1 MLKVDNITKR
11 YGNMEVLKGLSIEI
25 KPGEILALVGPSGSG
40 KTTLLRLLAGFEFP
54 DNGSI
59 LIDGIEVSTPKRMAM
74 PNKRGLSMIFQDLAL
89 WPHLTVREHI
99 KFVLKK
105 DKHSRN
111 GYNSRIDKI
120 LNDVNLNG
128 YNNRY
133 PNELSGGEKQRLAI
147 ARAITS
153 NPVYLMMDEPFS
165 NLDVI
170 LKEEL
175 QELILGLRNNHQMGI
190 IYVSHIIEEALVLAD
205 RIAVINNG
213 MFEQIDYKEKVLNN
227 PKNEFIRRLM
237 GNKKLK

>member
-1 MLKVDNITKR
+1 MLKVDSITKR
-11 YGNMEVLKGLSIEI
+11 YGDMEVLKDISIEI
-25 KPGEILALVGPSGSG
+25 MPGEIIALVGPSGSG
-40 KTTLLRLLAGFEFP
+40 KTTLLRLLAGFECP

-74 PNKRGLSMIFQDLAL
+74 PNKRSLSMIFQDLAL
-89 WPHLTVREHI
+89 WPHLTVGEHI

-105 DKHSRN
+105 DKRSRN
-111 GYNSRIDKI
+111 GYNSRINKI
-120 LNDVNLNG
+120 LNDVNLQG
-128 YNNRY
+128 FNNRY

-175 QELILGLRNNHQMGI
+175 QELILGLKNDHQMGI
-190 IYVSHIIEEALVLAD
+190 IYVSHILEEAFVLAD

-213 MFEQIDYKEKVLNN
+213 ILEQVDCKERVLNN
-227 PKNEFIRRLM
+227 PENEFIRRLM
-237 GNKKLK
+237 GSRKLK